1 MRLNAGNVF
10 PSAGSMNSLLAH
22 PDGDDAVAVLLQGHA
37 AVVRSVGTPLSTHG
51 SALGV
56 IAPGEGIDATR
67 QTQSCEQQQY
77 PHLALPQLCLRRLTQ
92 EHDLQFGQNVGLN
105 LDDGRQF
112 VGTRTHRSKKRPTR
126 SPSRR
131 AEGSMLAS
139 RCRALWRS

>member
-1 MRLNAGNVF
+1 MRLKVTSL
-10 PSAGSMNSLLAH
+10 SAGSMNSLLALY

-37 AVVRSVGTPLSTHG
+37 AVVITIGTPLSTHG

-56 IAPGEGIDATR
+56 IAPREGIDATR
-67 QTQSCEQQQY
+67 QTQRCEQQQY

-126 SPSRR
+126 SPRR
-131 AEGSMLAS
+131 RGRAAS
-139 RCRALWRS
+139 EAPRCRALSPS